1 MFDPSTIH
9 RYLFS
14 LKNKKKQ
21 SFDVMIVDESS
32 MIDANLFLELL
43 ETIPN
48 GASIIFIGDAD
59 QLPPVGPGQPFN
71 DLIKSKVI
79 QTSFLTGNFR
89 QDEFSAIVKGKTCDF
104 REGT

>member
-21 SFDVMIVDESS
+21 NFDVMIVDESS

-89 QDEFSAIVKGKTCDF
+89 QDEFSNC
-104 REGT
+104 